1 MRSEVAAHEQEW
13 HPVGTTADVA
23 KRKRVVISIDDRQIL
38 VVAHEGAFYAFDNI
52 CIHRDRERSKGVI
65 LNGKLVCPG
74 HQWAFAL
81 GTGWEAVKEQCQ
93 PTYAVRV
100 EGYDVLV
107 RIAPDP
113 APPDVALPDPTASTA
128 TTA

>member
-52 CIHRDRERSKGVI
+52 CIHRDRELSKGVI

-74 HQWAFAL
+74 PQQSKRSHQKKKNLRKLLNQASL
-81 GTGWEAVKEQCQ
+81 Q
-93 PTYAVRV
+93 
-100 EGYDVLV
+100 
-107 RIAPDP
+107 
-113 APPDVALPDPTASTA
+113 TAQA
-128 TTA
+128 RR